1 MKTAAIF
8 CVALCLLLLV
18 GCESAPKP
26 NAAVAG
32 RKLTYWEYRD
42 LAGVNVETDPQAQK
56 LLHDGW
62 LFTGYSL
69 PYPRENYRVD
79 FPAGY
84 PVVMGYPGPY
94 SSGTNSF
101 TTVAHFRRVTKV
113 VKAQ

>member
-1 MKTAAIF
+1 MKNATIF
-8 CVALCLLLLV
+8 SAALCMSLFV

-26 NAAVAG
+26 NAAVTEQ
-32 RKLTYWEYRD
+32 KLTYWEHRD
-42 LAGVNVETDPQAQK
+42 LAGVDVETDPQAQK

-62 LFTGYSL
+62 VFTGYSL

-84 PVVMGYPGPY
+84 PIVMGYPGHY

-101 TTVAHFRRVTKV
+101 TTVAHFTRVAKV
-113 VKAQ
+113 VKVP